1 MHIILIPGLWL
12 DGSSWDDVLPHLEA
26 AGHTPHPL
34 TLPGMESRDADRSG
48 VTLEDH
54 VDAVVA
60 AIDAADPADGPVLVV
75 GHSAASALAFAAVD
89 ARPDRV
95 ARGVYVGGFPG
106 ADGEALVGW
115 ATPVDGEIPFP
126 GWSEFDDADVQD
138 LDEQTRKRFVERAI
152 PSPGRLATDEL
163 HLTDERRYEVPA
175 TAICPEYTPEQ
186 LRAWIADGEPPVQ
199 EFARIR
205 EVDYVDLP
213 TGHWPQLTNPRALAE
228 AIAAAA
234 EH

>member
-12 DGSSWDDVLPHLEA
+12 DGSSWDEVLPHLEA

-54 VDAVVA
+54 VEAVVA

>member
-12 DGSSWDDVLPHLEA
+12 DGSSWDEVLPHLEA

-60 AIDAADPADGPVLVV
+60 AIDSADPADGPVLVV

>member
-175 TAICPEYTPEQ
+175 TAICPEYTPDQ
-186 LRAWIADGEPPVQ
+186 LRAWIADGEPSVQ

>member
-12 DGSSWDDVLPHLEA
+12 DGSSWDEVASHLEA
-26 AGHTPHPL
+26 ADHTPHPL

>member
-12 DGSSWDDVLPHLEA
+12 DGSSWDEVLPHLEA

-48 VTLEDH
+48 VTLQDH

-60 AIDAADPADGPVLVV
+60 AIDVADPADGPVLVV
-75 GHSAASALAFAAVD
+75 GHSAASALAFAAGD

-199 EFARIR
+199 EFAKIR